1 MVSGGETAVEKA
13 RHDADAAFVRRD
25 PVAAELL
32 LRNAIKQT
40 HAADALRAWLAEAL
54 FFQGDRDGARKV
66 LAEGGFTP
74 DSAGLGLRVKGQVAL
89 ADGDLG
95 GAGAAFDQALR
106 IVPDDPDLWVAIASL
121 RFTGGEQEQA
131 IEASE
136 KAVVLDPKNPRALAL
151 RGLLIRE
158 QYGLAASLPWF
169 EAALKNHPD
178 DPPLLD
184 AYASTLGDLGQYR
197 AMLIVC
203 RKLAEVDPKNPRP
216 FLLQAVL
223 AARAGQTN
231 LARSILQRTGTTYRD
246 MPAAMLLSGVL
257 EYQAGNYDS
266 SVGVLER
273 LVRIQPDNRTA
284 RHVLARA
291 LGAKGDWRRLIDL
304 FDGDVAA
311 GRGDADMAALVGK
324 AWLHLGQPGRGR
336 PILAQAL
343 ARKGPQVAVPL
354 AADGELSVLASRYGD
369 DPAHAANAVP
379 YIRALMAA
387 HHLDEAQDI
396 ADRLR
401 DDNDGN
407 AEVNLL
413 AGDVRMMRGDAAGAL
428 LDYTNAAAI
437 RFNEAVLVRM
447 DAALRSAGRKSD
459 ADAMTSRFLG
469 QNPSSV
475 TAMTL
480 LAASWAEDPARASDL
495 AALRKAM
502 LARGQD
508 IPL

>member
-1 MVSGGETAVEKA
+1 
-13 RHDADAAFVRRD
+13 
-25 PVAAELL
+25 
-32 LRNAIKQT
+32 
-40 HAADALRAWLAEAL
+40 
-54 FFQGDRDGARKV
+54 
-66 LAEGGFTP
+66 
-74 DSAGLGLRVKGQVAL
+74 
-89 ADGDLG
+89 
-95 GAGAAFDQALR
+95 LR

-136 KAVVLDPKNPRALAL
+136 KAVVLDPKNPRAPAL

-231 LARSILQRTGTTYRD
+231 LARSILQRTGDLSRYARCH
-246 MPAAMLLSGVL
+246 AVVGSSGVSGREL
-257 EYQAGNYDS
+257 RQFGRRARTSGADTAGQPHRS
-266 SVGVLER
+266 PCACARSWGQRR
-273 LVRIQPDNRTA
+273 LAPSRRPVRWRC
-284 RHVLARA
+284 RG
-291 LGAKGDWRRLIDL
+291 GAWRR
-304 FDGDVAA
+304 GHGRAGGQGVVAPWA
-311 GRGDADMAALVGK
+311 TGA
-324 AWLHLGQPGRGR
+324 GR

-413 AGDVRMMRGDAAGAL
+413 AGDVRMMRVML
-428 LDYTNAAAI
+428 REPCSITPMPPRSVSTR
-437 RFNEAVLVRM
+437 RFWSAWMLPCAVP
-447 DAALRSAGRKSD
+447 G
-459 ADAMTSRFLG
+459 
-469 QNPSSV
+469 
-475 TAMTL
+475 
-480 LAASWAEDPARASDL
+480 ARAM
-495 AALRKAM
+495 RM
-502 LARGQD
+502 R
-508 IPL
+508 